1 MARLAAL
8 LWLLASISTH
18 APAQEAVDFYKQ
30 GLVLKTEK
38 KYREAIESFTKAAS
52 LKTAYGEA
60 LFELGWCYNEIQ
72 DYGMAIDH
80 LIKALEAWPGVPKV
94 YFELG
99 YAYEKSNKTDSAIA
113 LYNRCLVY
121 KPDYLNAYKQL
132 AFIAFNQK
140 NYALALAHY
149 NKAISRIAGDI
160 KDYLFWYRK
169 GYCENSIEDYTNAKI
184 SLLNSLSYKKDE
196 LNTLLELGFAC
207 KQLKNNE
214 AAIDYYK
221 QAIELNPQSHI
232 GYNGIGDV
240 FRDNVK
246 NMQEATVWYKKTLD
260 INPKERKGNFGIG
273 YCLNSTGQYEAAIP
287 YLKTAIESEP
297 NYTAAFVELG
307 YSHYKTDKYTEAI
320 TYLSTAAGLNS
331 KNINARYYL
340 GLVYLKQKNKEK
352 AQQMADEL
360 KNLGSKFSEELQ
372 KKVNEL

>member
-8 LWLLASISTH
+8 LWLLVSTSMH
-18 APAQEAVDFYKQ
+18 AHAQEAVDFYKQ
-30 GLVLKTEK
+30 GLALKTEK
-38 KYREAIESFTKAAS
+38 KYREAIESFSKAVN
-52 LKTAYGEA
+52 LKSGYGEG

-72 DYGMAIDH
+72 DYKMATDH

-99 YAYEKSNKTDSAIA
+99 YAYEKTAKTDSAIA
-113 LYNRCLVY
+113 LYNRCLIY

-132 AFIAFNQK
+132 ASIAFNQK
-140 NYALALAHY
+140 NYALALTHY

-160 KDYLFWYRK
+160 KDNLFWYRK
-169 GYCENSIEDYTNAKI
+169 GYCENSTEDYTNAKT
-184 SLLNSLSYKKDE
+184 SLLTSLSYKKDD
-196 LNTLLELGFAC
+196 LNTLLELGFAY

-214 AAIDYYK
+214 SAIDYYK
-221 QAIELNPQSHI
+221 QAIELNTQNHV

-240 FRDNVK
+240 FRDNIK
-246 NMQEATVWYKKTLD
+246 NMEEAIAWYKKTLD

-287 YLKTAIESEP
+287 YLKTAIDSEP
-297 NYTAAFVELG
+297 NYTAALVELG
-307 YSHYKTDKYTEAI
+307 YSHYKTDNYNEAI
-320 TYLSTAAGLNS
+320 AYLTTAAGLNNR
-331 KNINARYYL
+331 NINARYYL

-360 KNLGSKFSEELQ
+360 KNLGSKYSEELQ